1 MDAAQ
6 IVDVVGDF
14 VTLKKRGANHIACCP
29 FHNEKTP
36 SFSVSASKGIYKCF
50 GCGKSGTAV
59 GFVME
64 HENMTYTEALK
75 YLAKKYNIEV
85 VEKEESAEEIARKQ
99 RSESLYLVSEYA
111 GKFFQESM
119 QTPEGQA
126 IAYQYFRS
134 RGLEDDTIRKYGLG
148 WSPVN
153 RKAFSEAA
161 RAAGYK
167 EEFLIETG
175 VCIKY
180 DDGRL
185 VDRFHDSVM
194 FPIHSVSGRIIAFG
208 GRTLKTDKSVA
219 KYVNSPETEIYV
231 KSRSLYGIYF
241 AKNEISRQ
249 DKCILVEG
257 YLDVLSMHQL
267 GIKNVVAS
275 SGTSL
280 TVEQIRLIRKFT
292 ENVTIIYDGDGAGI
306 KAALRGI
313 GLVLKEGLNVK
324 IVLLPDGMD
333 PDDFARRHT
342 LEQVQDYI
350 AQNEQD
356 FIGFKTD
363 LLLGEAGGDPLK
375 KANLI
380 NDVADTI
387 ALIPDAVI
395 RAVYV
400 QTCADKFEIDE
411 QILIDRVNKSR
422 DEMLIADRKQA
433 EREAA
438 RAAQNSAPRYNRPSP
453 PVQQQ
458 YPSDMAPVS
467 EGYAPMPDDF
477 VPMSEDW
484 SSMPGDYIP
493 IADEYGSMPGD
504 YMPSVGDGPVYDAP
518 VAVESVQPQP
528 QHLNGIVINDPFLE
542 PCERDLLKFILEHG
556 CTPLAFDRD
565 SKYYVEGEQLN
576 VAEFIDGILAEDE
589 EGFANASY
597 HKVYEEYFAMYDEG
611 LEQEQ
616 IQTRLLNSQDS
627 QIAAVA
633 RELLIEKYQI
643 TVENYEKS
651 MTATTTRLVQFVP
664 KTLMTY
670 QCRKVE
676 KILKKLTAELAS
688 VTDETVMM
696 DILTKISDYTKARAR
711 LNNELGRVN

>member
-1 MDAAQ
+1 MIPQETVNRILDTAQ
-6 IVDVVGDF
+6 IVDVVSDF

-64 HENMTYTEALK
+64 HENMSYTEALK

-85 VEKEESAEEIARKQ
+85 VEKEETAEEIAKRQ

-119 QTPEGQA
+119 QTPDGQA
-126 IAYQYFRS
+126 IAYQYFKS
-134 RGLEDDTIRKYGLG
+134 RGLEDETIRKYGLG
-148 WSPVN
+148 WSPVT
-153 RKAFSEAA
+153 RKALSEAA

-167 EEFLIETG
+167 EEFLVETG
-175 VCIKY
+175 LSIKY

-185 VDRFHDSVM
+185 VDRFYDRVM

-208 GRTLKTDKSVA
+208 GRTLRTDKSVA

-241 AKNEISRQ
+241 AKNEIARQ

-267 GIKNVVAS
+267 GITNVVAS

-292 ENVTIIYDGDGAGI
+292 NNVTIIYDGDGAGI

-350 AQNEQD
+350 FQNEQD

-400 QTCADKFEIDE
+400 KSCADKFEIDE
-411 QILIDRVNKSR
+411 QILTDRVTRSR
-422 DEMLIADRKQA
+422 NDMILADRKQA

-438 RAAQNSAPRYNRPSP
+438 RARQGSAAGYVRREQYPVSQATSESVP
-453 PVQQQ
+453 PVQ
-458 YPSDMAPVS
+458 DD
-467 EGYAPMPDDF
+467 GYMPPMPDD
-477 VPMSEDW
+477 
-484 SSMPGDYIP
+484 YIP
-493 IADEYGSMPGD
+493 GPEGD
-504 YMPSVGDGPVYDAP
+504 YMPMDQEEADYVPSAGPQ
-518 VAVESVQPQP
+518 VQQS
-528 QHLNGIVINDPFLE
+528 GILVNDPYLE
-542 PCERDLLKFILEHG
+542 PCERDLLKFILEDG
-556 CTPLAFDRD
+556 CTPLEFDRD
-565 SKYYVEGEQLN
+565 SKFYVEGEVLN

-589 EGFANASY
+589 VGFENLSY
-597 HKVYEEYFAMYDEG
+597 RKVYDEYFAMYDEG
-611 LEQEQ
+611 LSQEQ
-616 IQTRLLNSQDS
+616 IQTRLLNSMDEQVS
-627 QIAAVA
+627 AVA

-643 TVENYEKS
+643 TVKNYEQS
-651 MTATTTRLVQFVP
+651 LTATATRLVQFVP

-670 QCRKVE
+670 QCKRVE
-676 KILKKLTAELAS
+676 QLLKKLTAELSSA
-688 VTDETVMM
+688 TDETAQLDLLM
-696 DILTKISDYTKARAR
+696 KISEYSKARTR
-711 LNNELGRVN
+711 LNNELGRV